1 MKNALISISISLF
14 LGCSQPKRQGEEL
27 KDTTKAQPS
36 EKTEQPLLLKHA
48 NQDDGYIKKA
58 NSKENRLSKYYIQ
71 TDSLII
77 HTEIGETASFSKKDI
92 NEIIN
97 NHPEF
102 FDEIPISPD
111 WSYNK
116 YVNGVDFGG
125 EVGKDAYYLLYAY
138 FLKQKNGNK
147 KYALQRMRLIS
158 IYSNINALFQK
169 FQYGGTY
176 FGHQHLR
183 ILGYAEY
190 AIYLM
195 PKEGELTDK
204 KYNINQQKALYIKS
218 LKQLIKDENQLD
230 FDTPPKEKPERLKE
244 LHQIVD
250 ELDKL
255 ITNLFYLR
263 RAQEFQYSNYEYY

>member
-1 MKNALISISISLF
+1 MKNALISISILLF
-14 LGCSQPKRQGEEL
+14 LGCNQPQKQGNEL
-27 KDTTKAQPS
+27 KDTINSKPS
-36 EKTEQPLLLKHA
+36 EKTEEPLLLKHA
-48 NQDDGYIKKA
+48 NQDDSYTKKV
-58 NSKENRLSKYYIQ
+58 NSKENQLSKHYIQ

-77 HTEIGETASFSKKDI
+77 HTEIGETVRFSKKDI

-102 FDEIPISPD
+102 FDEFIRNPD
-111 WSYNK
+111 LTYNK
-116 YVNGVDFGG
+116 YVNRVDFGS
-125 EVGKDAYYLLYAY
+125 EVGQDLYYLLYAH
-138 FLKQKNGNK
+138 FLKQKNGSK
-147 KYALQRMRLIS
+147 KYASQRMRLIN
-158 IYSNINALFQK
+158 IYSSINSLFQK

-176 FGHQHLR
+176 FGHQHIR

-190 AIYLM
+190 AIYIM
-195 PKEGELTDK
+195 PKEGELIDK

-218 LKQLIKDENQLD
+218 LRQLIKDENQLD
-230 FDTPPKEKPERLKE
+230 FNTLGEEKPERLKE

-263 RAQEFQYSNYEYY
+263 QAQEFQYTNYQYY

>member
-1 MKNALISISISLF
+1 MKNALIYIFVLLS
-14 LGCSQPKRQGEEL
+14 LGCNQPEKQAAEL
-27 KDTTKAQPS
+27 KDTIKAQSS
-36 EKTEQPLLLKHA
+36 EKPEEPLLLKHA
-48 NQDDGYIKKA
+48 NQDDSYTKKA
-58 NSKENRLSKYYIQ
+58 NSKENRLSKHYIQ

-77 HTEIGETASFSKKDI
+77 HTEIGETARFSKKEI

-102 FDEIPISPD
+102 FDEFIRNPD
-111 WSYNK
+111 LMYHK
-116 YVNGVDFGG
+116 YVNGVDFGS
-125 EVGKDAYYLLYAY
+125 EVGQDGYYLLYAY
-138 FLKQKNGNK
+138 FLKQKNGNE
-147 KYALQRMRLIS
+147 KYASQRRRLIN
-158 IYSNINALFQK
+158 IYSNINALFQR

-176 FGHQHLR
+176 FGHQHVR

-190 AIYLM
+190 AIYMM

-218 LKQLIKDENQLD
+218 LGQLIKDENQLD
-230 FDTPPKEKPERLKE
+230 FNTLGEEKPERLKE
-244 LHQIVD
+244 LHQIVN

-263 RAQEFQYSNYEYY
+263 QAQEFQYTNYQYY

>member
-1 MKNALISISISLF
+1 MKNALISISILLF
-14 LGCSQPKRQGEEL
+14 LSCSQPKRQGEEL
-27 KDTTKAQPS
+27 KDTTKTQPS

-48 NQDDGYIKKA
+48 NQDDSYIKKA

-77 HTEIGETASFSKKDI
+77 HTEIGETARFSKKDI

-116 YVNGVDFGG
+116 YVNGVDFGS

-147 KYALQRMRLIS
+147 KYASQRIRLIN

-230 FDTPPKEKPERLKE
+230 FDTPGKEKPERLKE

>member
-1 MKNALISISISLF
+1 MKNALISISILLM
-14 LGCSQPKRQGEEL
+14 LGCSQPKKQVAEL
-27 KDTTKAQPS
+27 KDTISAQPL
-36 EKTEQPLLLKHA
+36 EKTEEPLLLKHA
-48 NQDDGYIKKA
+48 NQEDSYTKKA

-77 HTEIGETASFSKKDI
+77 HTEIGETARFSKKEI
-92 NEIIN
+92 NEIIS
-97 NHPEF
+97 NHHEF
-102 FDEIPISPD
+102 FDEFVRNPD
-111 WSYNK
+111 LTYHK
-116 YVNGVDFGG
+116 YGDVVDFGS
-125 EVGKDAYYLLYAY
+125 EVGQDAYYLLYAY
-138 FLKQKNGNK
+138 FLKQKNGTK
-147 KYALQRMRLIS
+147 KYASQRMRLIN
-158 IYSNINALFQK
+158 IYSKINSLFQK

-176 FGHQHLR
+176 FGHQHIR

-190 AIYLM
+190 AIYIM
-195 PKEGELTDK
+195 PKEGELIDK

-218 LKQLIKDENQLD
+218 LRQLIRDENQFD

-244 LHQIVD
+244 LDQIVD